1 MRNNNTKFMRTR
13 GLKMVYYGTYNT
25 EGIVVHLEGDAD
37 DKHIIFLTKE
47 CNEATFTVSVCC
59 YDDWEWKFSL
69 TSPANYEMV
78 KHMIMDAA
86 FECEDMDE
94 LIRVL
99 DEIFEE
105 GFSKIV
111 INEDECEER
120 CCENCNHRDC
130 LN

>member
-1 MRNNNTKFMRTR
+1 
-13 GLKMVYYGTYNT
+13 MVYYGTYNT
-25 EGIVVHLEGDAD
+25 EGIVVHLNGDAD
-37 DKHIIFLTKE
+37 DMHVIALTKE
-47 CNEATFTVSVCC
+47 CDEAAFTVSVCC

-78 KHMIMDAA
+78 KHTIIDAA

-94 LIRVL
+94 LISVL
-99 DEIFEE
+99 DAMFEDNFSEIAMW
-105 GFSKIV
+105 
-111 INEDECEER
+111 EDECDEC